1 MWNGNSFDY
10 NDSLL
15 PLRNYGSVS
24 GIAAGNGIFGGA
36 DGAVCNRNSRNE
48 NIVDLWLFPT
58 QSQPVLPVYFVS
70 GFVDHYDRDAGDL
83 LSVCQEALRGARKRA
98 FSVIIEKHHTHFIN
112 NISNNNTLLW

>member
-36 DGAVCNRNSRNE
+36 DGAVCDWNGRNKNF
-48 NIVDLWLFPT
+48 VDLWLFPT

-83 LSVCQEALRGARKRA
+83 LSVCAQTLCWRTKGVNRA
-98 FSVIIEKHHTHFIN
+98 NRFIN
-112 NISNNNTLLW
+112 NIRKNNTLLW